1 MAKVLVI
8 DDDPGVR
15 TAVRRI
21 LERGGHETVD
31 AVNGQD
37 GIDALIRSHF
47 DLVITDLFMPDQD
60 GITGIQRVREL
71 DADIPIIAISG
82 VGGTER
88 FSPLHDAKEVG
99 ADLAIT
105 KPFTVEGLLAAVEA
119 LLSRGTV

>member
-37 GIDALIRSHF
+37 GIDALIRS
-47 DLVITDLFMPDQD
+47 TS
-60 GITGIQRVREL
+60 T
-71 DADIPIIAISG
+71 S
-82 VGGTER
+82 
-88 FSPLHDAKEVG
+88 
-99 ADLAIT
+99 
-105 KPFTVEGLLAAVEA
+105 
-119 LLSRGTV
+119 